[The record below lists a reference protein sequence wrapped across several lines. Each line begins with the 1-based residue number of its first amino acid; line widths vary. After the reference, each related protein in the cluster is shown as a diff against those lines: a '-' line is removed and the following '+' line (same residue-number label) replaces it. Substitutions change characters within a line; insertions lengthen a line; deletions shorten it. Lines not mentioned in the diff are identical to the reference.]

1 MGHLDE
7 AAFRRALEPCARC
20 SGKAFDIDAYLD
32 RTVEVM
38 LGEAND
44 DGRWCYDGEK
54 FIDGVFRVRCVACQA
69 TVFSSDDCP
78 RCHAKA
84 ALVPALGAMSRLV
97 PPKRCPRCNKTE
109 VTLVAFA
116 PACSRTTD
124 ASARPTTPKASAL
137 LGDPGYHVIA
147 VACDDCD
154 WAEVAEG
161 CPICTAAS
169 PLRARP

>member
-1 MGHLDE
+1 MS
-7 AAFRRALEPCARC
+7 RC

-38 LGEAND
+38 LGDAND
-44 DGRWCYDGEK
+44 EGRWCYDGEK
-54 FIDGVFRVRCVACQA
+54 FIDGVFRVP
-69 TVFSSDDCP
+69 T
-78 RCHAKA
+78 
-84 ALVPALGAMSRLV
+84 
-97 PPKRCPRCNKTE
+97 RCPRCNNTE

-116 PACSRTTD
+116 PARSRTTD